1 MERFTDAAQ
10 GYCEMYCKKYGHCFC
25 DPGDCVF
32 KDEVKMYEAL
42 KGYEFTG
49 MSPADIRIMEIS
61 ALREQE
67 KRRWIPVTE
76 RLPESE
82 GTYLV
87 YTKRGSVY
95 ASHFYEKKVFRDDY
109 VREQQW
115 SQRGKVKVTHWMP
128 LPEPPR
134 EGTP

>member
-1 MERFTDAAQ
+1 MDARGKLVELLQ
-10 GYCEMYCKKYGHCFC
+10 VDLSGS
-25 DPGDCVF
+25 D
-32 KDEVKMYEAL
+32 
-42 KGYEFTG
+42 GYE
-49 MSPADIRIMEIS
+49 PELIADYLI
-61 ALREQE
+61 ANGVTVQE
-67 KRRWIPVTE
+67 WIPVTE

-128 LPEPPR
+128 LPEPPK
-134 EGTP
+134 EETP

>member
-10 GYCEMYCKKYGHCFC
+10 GYCEMYCKKYGHCFG
-25 DPGDCVF
+25 DPGECVF

-67 KRRWIPVTE
+67 QRRWIPVAE
-76 RLPESE
+76 RLPQNYISV
-82 GTYLV
+82 LV
-87 YTKRGSVY
+87 YTPKAGLFPLVHEAYIGDDGEWHSSV
-95 ASHFYEKKVFRDDY
+95 FYGIENED
-109 VREQQW
+109 
-115 SQRGKVKVTHWMP
+115 VTHWMP
-128 LPEPPR
+128 MPEPPK
-134 EGTP
+134 EV